1 MTLRTEPVGSL
12 PRPSFLQTA
21 LADFE
26 AGRIDRDAL
35 DRAQDA
41 ACRDTIERME
51 ATGSPIV
58 SDGEQRASSFA
69 TYPLVDTLGGAGLA
83 DNLDPEGQY
92 FAIFADGHHRRL
104 PRLTGGPFRY
114 RTYAGSLLARS
125 APLATMPL
133 KQAVIAPSMLSLV
146 YPLDHELDDYPRSRF
161 HADLVDEAERDIRR
175 CFVAGAAHV
184 SIDFTEGRLALKED
198 PDNPWTG
205 RGMLDGFIALNNA
218 LLHRFEPEDR
228 RRIGV
233 HTCPGGD
240 CDATHSADVDYADLL
255 PQLFQLDA
263 GYFLIQCASE
273 PDRRRVYE
281 LIGRHRREDAAGV
294 PQVCHI
300 GVTNPQDPR
309 VETPEEIRDAVL
321 EAAEFIPTERL
332 GTTDDCG
339 FSPFSTDEKPRH
351 GSPDAARDVAF
362 AKIEARVRGTELA
375 AAKLGLI

>member
-12 PRPSFLQTA
+12 PRPSHLQRA

-26 AGRIDRDAL
+26 AGRIDRAAL
-35 DRAQDA
+35 TAAQDA

-69 TYPLVDTLGGAGLA
+69 TYPLVDTLGGTGLA
-83 DNLDPEGQY
+83 DNLDPHGQD

-104 PRLTGGPFRY
+104 PRLTRGPFRY

-125 APLATMPL
+125 APMATMPM
-133 KQAVIAPSMLSLV
+133 KQAVIAPSMLSLL
-146 YPLDHELDDYPRSRF
+146 YPLDEELPDYPRAQF
-161 HADLVDEAERDIRR
+161 HADLVDEAERDVRR

-184 SIDFTEGRLALKED
+184 SIDFTEGRLALRDD

-205 RGMLDGFIALNNA
+205 RGMLAAFIALNND

-240 CDATHSADVDYADLL
+240 RDTTHSADVDYADLL
-255 PQLFQLDA
+255 PQLFELDA

-281 LIGRHRREDAAGV
+281 LIGRHRREDAEGV

-309 VETPEEIRDAVL
+309 VETAEEVRDAVL
-321 EAAEFIPTERL
+321 EALEFIPAERF

-339 FSPFSTDEKPRH
+339 FSPFSSDDKPRH
-351 GSPDAARDVAF
+351 GSVDAARDVAF
-362 AKIEARVRGTELA
+362 AKIEARVRGTRLA
-375 AAKLGLI
+375 AERLGLI

>member
-12 PRPSFLQTA
+12 PRPFYLQTA

-35 DRAQDA
+35 DRAQDE

-69 TYPLVDTLGGAGLA
+69 TYPLVDTLGGTGLA
-83 DNLDPEGQY
+83 DNLDPAGQD
-92 FAIFADGHHRRL
+92 FAIFADGHHRQL
-104 PRLTGGPFRY
+104 PRLTRGPFRY

-125 APLATMPL
+125 APMATMPM
-133 KQAVIAPSMLSLV
+133 KQAVIAPSMLSLL
-146 YPLDHELDDYPRSRF
+146 YPLDGELPDYPRAQF
-161 HADLVDEAERDIRR
+161 HADLVEEAERDIRR
-175 CFVAGAAHV
+175 AFVAGAAHV
-184 SIDFTEGRLALKED
+184 SIDFTEGRLALRDD

-205 RGMLDGFIALNNA
+205 RGMLAAFIALNNE
-218 LLHRFEPEDR
+218 LLHRFEPETR

-240 CDATHSADVDYADLL
+240 RDTTHSADVDYADLL
-255 PQLFQLDA
+255 PQLFELDA

-309 VETPEEIRDAVL
+309 VETAEEIRDAVL
-321 EAAEFIPTERL
+321 EALEFIPAERF

-339 FSPFSTDEKPRH
+339 FSPFSTDDKPKH

-375 AAKLGLI
+375 AERLGLI

>member
-12 PRPSFLQTA
+12 PRPAYLQTA

-26 AGRIDRDAL
+26 AGRIDRASL
-35 DRAQDA
+35 DRAQDE

-58 SDGEQRASSFA
+58 SDGEQRLSSSA
-69 TYPLVDTLGGAGLA
+69 AYPLVDTLGAAGLA
-83 DNLDPEGQY
+83 DNLDAHGPY
-92 FAIFADGHHRRL
+92 LPIFADGRHRRL
-104 PRLTGGPFRY
+104 PRLTRGPFRY

-125 APLATMPL
+125 APMATKPL
-133 KQAVIAPSMLSLV
+133 KQAVIAPSMLSLL
-146 YPLDHELDDYPRSRF
+146 YPLDHELPDYPRARF

-184 SIDFTEGRLALKED
+184 SIDFTVGRLALEQD

-205 RGMLDGFIALNNA
+205 RGMLDAFIALDNA

-233 HTCPGGD
+233 HTCPRGD
-240 CDATHSADVDYADLL
+240 GDATRSAGVGDAALL
-255 PQLFQLDA
+255 PRLFQLDA
-263 GYFLIQCASE
+263 GYFLIRCAGE
-273 PDRRRVYE
+273 PERRRVYE
-281 LIGRHRREDAAGV
+281 LIGRYRREDAEGV

-321 EAAEFIPTERL
+321 EAAEFIPAERL
-332 GTTDDCG
+332 GTTDDGG
-339 FSPFSTDEKPRH
+339 FSAAPKGEKPGH
-351 GSPDAARDVAF
+351 GSADAARDVAF
-362 AKIEARVRGTELA
+362 AKIQARVRGTEA
-375 AAKLGLI
+375 AAERLGMT